1 MLADLSTWL
10 VIGLWILLAL
20 AALGILWATARSSLK
35 GMEVVLG
42 PPRQP
47 CREKESDQESG
58 TRAVEHPPEAG
69 GDDDGDSVED
79 DHDRGAPER

>member
-1 MLADLSTWL
+1 MQADLSTWL
-10 VIGLWILLAL
+10 VLGLWILLAL
-20 AALGILWATARSSLK
+20 AALAILWATARTSLK

-47 CREKESDQESG
+47 CRDTESDQESG
-58 TRAVEHPPEAG
+58 TRAGEDPPAADG
-69 GDDDGDSVED
+69 RDDSGTVDD

>member
-10 VIGLWILLAL
+10 VIGLWVLLAL
-20 AALGILWATARSSLK
+20 AALAILWATARTSLR

-42 PPRQP
+42 PPREP
-47 CREKESDQESG
+47 SREEESDQESG
-58 TRAVEHPPEAG
+58 TRAGEDPPAAG
-69 GDDDGDSVED
+69 ENDDSGTVDD